1 MSVISLDKAKAVLD
15 VIHTADD
22 AKLQTLLDGAEDE
35 AVQFMNRSLL
45 QPYPATAM
53 VDGVPVVV
61 PPLEVP
67 PASMVLG
74 VLLLLQAA
82 YQATPDDAEKL
93 RRAAEVKLQ
102 PFRIGLGA

>member
-1 MSVISLDKAKAVLD
+1 MSVISLETAKAVLD

-35 AVQFMNRSLL
+35 AVQFMNRGLL
-45 QPYPATAM
+45 QPYPAEEL
-53 VDGVPVVV
+53 VDGALVV
-61 PPLEVP
+61 PPLDKP

-93 RRAAEVKLQ
+93 RRAAEIKLQ
-102 PFRIGLGA
+102 PFRIGLGV

>member
-1 MSVISLDKAKAVLD
+1 MSVISLETAKAVLD

-35 AVQFMNRSLL
+35 AVQFMNRGLL
-45 QPYPATAM
+45 QPYPAEEL
-53 VDGVPVVV
+53 VDGALVVV
-61 PPLEVP
+61 PSLDKP

-93 RRAAEVKLQ
+93 RRAAEIKLQ
-102 PFRIGLGA
+102 PFRIGLGV